1 MLFDSIGNRRRVAAF
16 WVSSPPARLT
26 RQGFTCSIFDV
37 CLWSSIMNLE
47 FIHYVFNLFFVWDK
61 DCPHRRSNE
70 LGSQCVDMEKS
81 ESVQP
86 QSHTF
91 HALNSGK
98 KHWMSKPSPTNL
110 LMTPKQSCK
119 GLVNSPC
126 ELPAGMEFWLQNLW
140 NHPLITWRFNRFT
153 HLPSEL
159 RAEWGRLTP
168 GPWKQVWISPHEI
181 CEACATH
188 TFSRDSTETEFSA
201 SFQVGLQF
209 ETQLPSSQT
218 VLVATTLG
226 AAPAQVC
233 PTNSSTF

>member
-1 MLFDSIGNRRRVAAF
+1 MNWEANVWIWKNQKVFSHKALLFMPWI
-16 WVSSPPARLT
+16 
-26 RQGFTCSIFDV
+26 
-37 CLWSSIMNLE
+37 
-47 FIHYVFNLFFVWDK
+47 
-61 DCPHRRSNE
+61 
-70 LGSQCVDMEKS
+70 
-81 ESVQP
+81 
-86 QSHTF
+86 
-91 HALNSGK
+91 SGK
-98 KHWMSKPSPTNL
+98 KHWMSKPSQTNL

-126 ELPAGMEFWLQNLW
+126 ELPAGMEFWFQNLW

-159 RAEWGRLTP
+159 GAEWGRLTP

-188 TFSRDSTETEFSA
+188 TFSPDSTETEFSA